1 MNCRKSK
8 WYVLFKRDDLNRIK
22 ESHYV
27 IWFIYFCRDAV
38 DLPRHLPEPLSTA
51 TPLNQNMTDRSI
63 PDAVTEGSVQDGRFG
78 QPWLKMIFFSAH
90 SKGHG
95 GRFRGDRRI
104 GWPRRKRIKGH
115 VIYRSKRRTIKV
127 FWNLEFKNY
136 QS

>member
-1 MNCRKSK
+1 M
-8 WYVLFKRDDLNRIK
+8 NRIK

-63 PDAVTEGSVQDGRFG
+63 PDAVTEGSIQDGRFG

-95 GRFRGDRRI
+95 GRFRGGPKDRMTAAEAN
-104 GWPRRKRIKGH
+104 KGH

-127 FWNLEFKNY
+127 F
-136 QS
+136 